1 MFTNFKI
8 MGLFYA
14 ASAYPW
20 FYKFV
25 RKSLEMMFARR
36 SQNYDVIRE
45 IVQNR
50 IKTNDSTK
58 RDFWAYVLAHA
69 NKEDIREKELETT
82 GWSIVIAGAE
92 TTSSLLAGVIY
103 LLLTHAEHMQRLT
116 AELRTRFASEKEIT
130 FDSVS
135 RVPFLIA
142 VLEET
147 LRYYP
152 PAPFGV
158 SRVVT
163 PPEGSQIDG
172 FWLPQGTRISS
183 SHYCLFR
190 SPENFANPDQWV
202 PERWL
207 EDRDDL
213 YEDDNRD
220 ALMPFSVGK
229 RNCIGKRYVSGQDF
243 PFPTGDVV
251 MRETDSCCTSLA
263 IVQMRLILARLL
275 WNFDFELCD
284 QSRDWMD
291 QRTYMGWEKGPL
303 LARVS
308 DVKR

>member
-20 FYKFV
+20 FYAFV
-25 RKSLEMMFARR
+25 RKSLDMMFARR

-50 IKTNDSTK
+50 IKTNDPSK
-58 RDFWAYVLAHA
+58 NDFWAYVLAHA
-69 NKEDIREKELETT
+69 NKDDIREKELETT

-103 LLLTHAEHMQRLT
+103 LLLKHPQHLRRL
-116 AELRTRFASEKEIT
+116 ASDLRTRFASEKDIT
-130 FDSVS
+130 FESVAKI
-135 RVPFLIA
+135 PFLIA
-142 VLEET
+142 VLDET
-147 LRYYP
+147 LRSYP

-163 PPEGSQIDG
+163 PAEGSQIDG
-172 FWLPQGTRISS
+172 FWLPRGTRISS

-190 SPENFANPDQWV
+190 SKENFANPDLWV

-207 EDRDDL
+207 EDCEEVYRG
-213 YEDDNRD
+213 DNRE

-229 RNCIGKRYVSGQDF
+229 RNCIGKRYVPLWF
-243 PFPTGDVV
+243 LFLRWPFPRMKNCRTDASVV
-251 MRETDSCCTSLA
+251 LPSCRCGLYLH
-263 IVQMRLILARLL
+263 VWCGILTLSSA
-275 WNFDFELCD
+275 
-284 QSRDWMD
+284 
-291 QRTYMGWEKGPL
+291 T
-303 LARVS
+303 RVPIG
-308 DVKR
+308 